1 MVSFDIFDNQG
12 KIIILIFNQTSVFF
26 NDGGTEIKLLL
37 NLLISKNVK
46 KKNFNIIFYSFVIKN
61 I

>member
-1 MVSFDIFDNQG
+1 MVSFDIFDNQR